1 MVRDDKRQQYY
12 LLVVKGDR
20 RVDWKAFRRQHQTR
34 PLSFA
39 SEEELMQCLGLTPG
53 SVTPFGVL
61 NDNGYRVTVF
71 LDDYFVQ
78 PPGRIGVHPNTNTAA
93 VWLSSED
100 LMRVLREHGA
110 EVEWVTL

>member
-1 MVRDDKRQQYY
+1 MRDDKRQQYY

-61 NDNGYRVTVF
+61 NDTGHRVTMF
-71 LDDYFVQ
+71 LDDYFAQ
-78 PPGRIGVHPNTNTAA
+78 PPGHRGASQHQHDHRLA
-93 VWLSSED
+93 VK
-100 LMRVLREHGA
+100 
-110 EVEWVTL
+110 